1 MSYQLLNGRMAETVI
16 DDNCGISKFYAI
28 AAALSNDLQVT
39 FLNQIDDV
47 ETMDWDFSFKGK
59 ILTLHF
65 DVYGG
70 VSIVENHLSTDNAV
84 SLREDIADWL
94 QRKLF

>member
-1 MSYQLLNGRMAETVI
+1 MSYQLLNGPLAETVI

-28 AAALSNDLQVT
+28 ATALTEELHVV
-39 FLNQIDDV
+39 FLNQVDDV
-47 ETMDWDFSFKGK
+47 ETLDWDFSYKHK

-70 VSIVENHLSTDNAV
+70 VSIAENHLSKSNAV
-84 SLREDIADWL
+84 TVREEVVAWL
-94 QRKLF
+94 HSRAY